1 MLFGSVLGAERI
13 CVGGARPCA
22 YMQFNISA
30 IAIG

>member
-13 CVGGARPCA
+13 CVGGARLCA
-22 YMQFNISA
+22 YMQFISA